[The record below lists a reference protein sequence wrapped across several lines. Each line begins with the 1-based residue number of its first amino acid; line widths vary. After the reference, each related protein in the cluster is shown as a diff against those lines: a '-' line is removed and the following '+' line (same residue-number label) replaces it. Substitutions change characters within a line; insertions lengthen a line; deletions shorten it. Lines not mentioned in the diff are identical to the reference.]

1 MLSMNRSLLFI
12 ILIIT
17 SMGWLVSCS
26 SRINCN
32 LRLHQTVKDRHTDTY
47 IITPVNNP
55 IPSFDTVCSH
65 ITYNIG
71 TCHNKIVLISTSDPN
86 FIFDKMKV
94 GQPLSKKYAR
104 HEIKTVKGWGRYVR
118 LDNGWYAGESFP
130 KDENKNNEEFII
142 DFFFKYDF
150 LCK

>member
-17 SMGWLVSCS
+17 SMGLFVSCS

-47 IITPVNNP
+47 IITPVNNL

-65 ITYNIG
+65 ITYYIG
-71 TCHNKIVLISTSDPN
+71 TCHNKIALISTSDPN

>member
-1 MLSMNRSLLFI
+1 MNRPLLFI
-12 ILIIT
+12 LLIIT
-17 SMGWLVSCS
+17 NMCLLVSCS

-32 LRLHQTVKDRHTDTY
+32 LRLHQKVKDKPINTY
-47 IITPVNNP
+47 ILTPINNL
-55 IPSFDTVCSH
+55 IPSFDTVCNH

-71 TCHNKIVLISTSDPN
+71 TCHNKIVLISTSDTT

-94 GQPLSKKYAR
+94 GQPLSKKYKS
-104 HEIKTVKGWGRYVR
+104 HEIKLIKGWGRYVR
-118 LDNGWYAGESFP
+118 LDKGWYAGESFP